1 MTETR
6 TAVERRYVDL
16 SHGRTRYLEAGAGPP
31 VLLLHGAGFTTNAD
45 AWLTTLPALA
55 SQFRVLAPD
64 FLNWGLGD
72 PFDRELGF
80 AYLADFV
87 REFQDALGIE
97 RSHVV
102 GHSMGGWVASLLAYE
117 SPQRIDKLVLVA
129 SGGMA
134 TRNLAS
140 MTEFTPPSEAEIRK
154 LARERARAAG
164 LDEDALADEYARQ
177 LTRPEVIAA
186 YAKVMR
192 HMTDPLHRPRYSMAR
207 RLPHVK
213 LPTLIVWG
221 ARDQVNDL
229 SMGEA
234 TQALI
239 EGSRLVVLDCGHG
252 VPAEQPAEFQRAV
265 LEFLAGQPVASAARS
280 A

>member
-1 MTETR
+1 MIEHGY
-6 TAVERRYVDL
+6 VEL

-55 SQFRVLAPD
+55 AGGYRAIAPD

-72 PFDRELGF
+72 PFDREFGF

-87 REFQDALGIE
+87 RELQDALAIE
-97 RSHVV
+97 RCHVV

-117 SPQRIDKLVLVA
+117 SPDRIDKLVLVA

-140 MTEFTPPSEAEIRK
+140 MVEFKPPPAEEIRRV
-154 LARERARAAG
+154 AVERARSAG
-164 LDEDALADEYARQ
+164 LDEAALADEYLRQ
-177 LTRPEVIAA
+177 LTRPEVVAA

-192 HMTDPLHRPRYSMAR
+192 HMTDALHRPRYAMAR
-207 RLPHVK
+207 RLPLIK
-213 LPTLIVWG
+213 APTLIVWG
-221 ARDQVNDL
+221 KDDQVNDL

-234 TQALI
+234 SHAAI
-239 EGSRLVVLDCGHG
+239 AGSRLVVLDCGHG
-252 VPAEQPAEFQRAV
+252 VPQERPAEFQRA
-265 LEFLAGQPVASAARS
+265 LLDFLAS
-280 A
+280 